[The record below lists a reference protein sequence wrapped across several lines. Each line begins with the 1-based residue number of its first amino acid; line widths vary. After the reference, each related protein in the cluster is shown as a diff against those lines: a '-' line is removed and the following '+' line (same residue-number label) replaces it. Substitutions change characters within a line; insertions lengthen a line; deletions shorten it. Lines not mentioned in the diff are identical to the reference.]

1 MYTIYSDDNLI
12 YAPNLVDDGYYAIE
26 PKLDMELN
34 LASTFQFGL
43 PMDAEGY
50 DKVHKLKSIVKVY
63 DGDRRIFRGRCMSDE
78 LNLEKQK
85 DIYCEG
91 ELAFLQDSVIR
102 AYTFT
107 GTIAQYFTQLIT
119 WHNNQVQVDKRFNVG
134 NITVG
139 NNGTNTI
146 TRSSDKYP
154 TTFDELNDQLIEQL
168 GGYLV
173 PRYEIENGIEVEY
186 LDYLADS
193 GGQNSQIIEFG
204 NNLIDLSQKL
214 DAREVFTVL
223 IPLGKATGKQGGIER
238 RLNIKSV
245 NNNKDYLEDATA
257 IAEYGRIY
265 KSMVWDDE
273 DSASRLKTRG
283 QRALNSGANIVP
295 QIELSAVDLHLL
307 DADASAIEL
316 GEYNRVI
323 SLPHGID
330 AYFQCVRVS
339 IDLENIEKSQY
350 SFGATSATLTKM
362 NNAENKKINAVIS
375 KVQSNVGDIE
385 VIYRDVDTLTAKS
398 DTIEEGAQVNKIEVI
413 MINGT
418 PVEITDKT
426 VNITIPT

>member
-12 YAPNLVDDGYYAIE
+12 YAPNLVDDGYYVVE

-34 LASTFQFGL
+34 LSSTFQFGL
-43 PMDAEGY
+43 PVDAAGY
-50 DKVHKLKSIVKVY
+50 DKVSKLKSIVKVY

-91 ELAFLQDSVIR
+91 ELAFLQDSVVR

-107 GTIAQYFTQLIT
+107 GTVKAYFTQLINR
-119 WHNNQVQVDKRFNVG
+119 HNAQVDANKRF
-134 NITVG
+134 TVG
-139 NNGTNTI
+139 NVTVGSNGTATI
-146 TRSSDKYP
+146 TRSSDSYP
-154 TTFDELNDQLIEQL
+154 TTFDEMNDQLIEQF
-168 GGYLV
+168 GGYIV
-173 PRYEIENGIEVEY
+173 PRYEVENGVEVEY
-186 LDYLADS
+186 LDYLSDS

-204 NNLIDLSQKL
+204 NNLIDFSQKL
-214 DAREVFTVL
+214 DAQEIFTVL
-223 IPLGKATGKQGGIER
+223 IPLGKVTGKQGDIER
-238 RLNIKSV
+238 RLTIASV
-245 NNNKDYLEDATA
+245 NSNKDYLESAA
-257 IAEYGRIY
+257 GIAAFGRIW

-307 DADASAIEL
+307 DADASAIKL

-323 SLPHGID
+323 SIPHGID

-339 IDLENIEKSQY
+339 LDLEDIDQSQY
-350 SFGATSATLTKM
+350 SFGATSSTLTAI
-362 NNAENKKINAVIS
+362 NNAENRKINAVIG
-375 KVQSNVGDIE
+375 KVQNNVGDIG
-385 VIYRDVDTLTAKS
+385 VIYEDVDTLTAKS
-398 DTIEEGAQVNKIEVI
+398 DTIEEGAQVNTIEVI
-413 MINGT
+413 MVNGV
-418 PVEITDKT
+418 PIEITDKT

>member
-1 MYTIYSDDNLI
+1 MYTIYSDNNLI
-12 YAPNLVDDGYYAIE
+12 YAPNLVDDGYYAVE

-43 PMDAEGY
+43 PMDAVGY
-50 DKVHKLKSIVKVY
+50 NQVHKLKSIVKVY

-91 ELAFLQDSVIR
+91 ELAFLQDSVVR

-107 GTIAQYFTQLIT
+107 GTITQYFTQLIT
-119 WHNNQVQVDKRFNVG
+119 RHNNEVQADKRFNVG
-134 NITVG
+134 NVTVG
-139 NNGTNTI
+139 NNGTDTI
-146 TRSSDKYP
+146 TRSSDEYP

-173 PRYEIENGIEVEY
+173 PRYEIENGVEVEY

-214 DAREVFTVL
+214 DARDVFTVL
-223 IPLGKATGKQGGIER
+223 IPLGKVTGKQGDIER

-265 KSMVWDDE
+265 RAIVWDNE

-283 QRALNSGANIVP
+283 QRALNSGKNIVP
-295 QIELSAVDLHLL
+295 EIELSAVDLHLL
-307 DADASAIEL
+307 DVNASAIKL

-339 IDLENIEKSQY
+339 IDLENIEQSQY
-350 SFGATSATLTKM
+350 SFGATSATLTAL
-362 NNAENKKINAVIS
+362 NNAENRKINAVIS
-375 KVQSNVGDIE
+375 KVQNNVGDIG
-385 VIYRDVDTLTAKS
+385 VIYDDVDTLTTKS
-398 DTIEEGAQVNKIEVI
+398 DTIEEGAQVNTIEVI
-413 MINGT
+413 MVNGV
-418 PVEITDKT
+418 PIEITDKT